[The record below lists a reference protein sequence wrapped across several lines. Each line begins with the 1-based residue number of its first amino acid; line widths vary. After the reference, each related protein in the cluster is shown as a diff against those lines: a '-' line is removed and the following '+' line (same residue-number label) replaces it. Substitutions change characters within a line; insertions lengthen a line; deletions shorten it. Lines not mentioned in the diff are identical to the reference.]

1 MVLPWSPNLPGGV
14 SVVVRS
20 LIGQWRK
27 EGLFPMVMVSDW
39 KALRPV
45 IDDEGI
51 LNFRFTLLGSLSWLG
66 LVKATLTAPVILWR
80 TWRLLCAHKI
90 SAVNFHYP
98 SLDAFGVAMLKRS
111 GLFRGRLVLSFHGT
125 DARAPASLLEDR
137 LWRWL
142 LGTADEVTACS
153 GSLAC
158 EVAVVFGI
166 PLARVTA
173 VYNGVDT
180 DLFVPSVAARL
191 APLQA
196 PCRLYIVSVGSY
208 IPRKGHQ
215 VLLDSFAR
223 IAPMFSHMDL
233 VIAGMEGPEY
243 ALLLA
248 RAKEHGLLQ
257 RVRLLV
263 NLKPP
268 EVAEVVAG
276 ATLSVQASL
285 AEPFG
290 MAVIEAGACG
300 VPVAVSAV
308 GGHLELVHARETG
321 YLFPAGDVAGCAAV
335 LTEALTN
342 RKAARQMAQNF
353 REFILSRYTWAACAG
368 AYLRLLEG

>member
-1 MVLPWSPNLPGGV
+1 MPAHQPDDTYQMKTSTPTRPSVLLVLPWSPNLPGGV

-142 LGTADEVTACS
+142 LGAADEVTACS
-153 GSLAC
+153 GSLAR
-158 EVAVVFGI
+158 EVAAVFNI
-166 PLARVTA
+166 KIDRVT
-173 VYNGVDT
+173 VLHNGVDT
-180 DLFVPSVAARL
+180 TVFSPEATLRCARL
-191 APLQA
+191 MAWQGE
-196 PCRLYIVSVGSY
+196 YVVSVGSY
-208 IPRKGHQ
+208 LLNKGHR
-215 VLLDSFAR
+215 VLLEAFATVR
-223 IAPMFSHMDL
+223 GGFPSLGL
-233 VIAGMEGPEY
+233 VIAGMDGPERDR
-243 ALLLA
+243 LIEQA
-248 RAKEHGLLQ
+248 RALGIYEGLFF
-257 RVRLLV
+257 LV
-263 NLKPP
+263 NLNNF
-268 EVAEVVAG
+268 EEASLIAG
-276 ATLSVQASL
+276 AKICVQPSFSEA
-285 AEPFG
+285 FG
-290 MAVIEAGACG
+290 MVVIEAGACG
-300 VPVAVSAV
+300 VPVSVSAV
-308 GGHLELVHARETG
+308 GGIWSWYMPERRVT
-321 YLFPAGDVAGCAAV
+321 F
-335 LTEALTN
+335 
-342 RKAARQMAQNF
+342 F
-353 REFILSRYTWAACAG
+353 
-368 AYLRLLEG
+368 LLAT